1 MSGSDNS
8 LLDLEGGEEVRR
20 APSFLIFCL
29 AHSIVYFKT
38 QLIVSPADAGSPI
51 ADLASSYA
59 AASAP

>member
-1 MSGSDNS
+1 MPHSPNLVNLSS
-8 LLDLEGGEEVRR
+8 
-20 APSFLIFCL
+20 
-29 AHSIVYFKT
+29 HSIVYFKT